1 MFTEFAGEESC
12 HMILSDEDYHRR
24 QHAAPI
30 IPTKRTLVVILC
42 LICLFAGITIGTAV
56 GLMLGSALR

>member
-1 MFTEFAGEESC
+1 M
-12 HMILSDEDYHRR
+12 MLSDEGCHRR

-30 IPTKRTLVVILC
+30 IPTERTLVVILC
-42 LICLFAGITIGTAV
+42 LICLFAGIAIGTAV